1 VRIFLTTLP
10 ARNLAVASLLAASL
24 LIGIAQLAVLP
35 PFEGFDEAAHYSYI
49 EEVAE
54 TGNWPRYRDPQS
66 AEIDDY
72 FALAPS
78 AHKSGGKLSYADFFA
93 APAATI
99 AAGRAAA
106 RESRDPSRPWTAG
119 KIANWEAQHP
129 PLYYFVMAPAYLLSK
144 GWSLVDQLLLLR
156 GLSYLFAWLG
166 LSLAALFAFHDVRE
180 QKGIGAASVIAP
192 ASWPYFFPMWFPEM
206 ARLGNDSLVTL
217 IAALAFICA
226 RRLFACEGNLL
237 RHGILGLLCGI
248 GLLTKATFLPF
259 VAALSAL
266 FVVRLMQARSLP
278 EIGQIR
284 LRGFAAF
291 LVAVIVVAGW
301 WYAYKFLQTGNLLG
315 ANDAVRLNE
324 HGGLI
329 KGLSQHDL
337 LWPFVHGSASLV
349 ASFLWAGTWS
359 FVVPPYI
366 ATAPLA
372 LILLALGYGYFRHL
386 RHAESALI
394 DWLPI
399 LTGFGFLAGLYYN
412 TLVNIS
418 RAGVVSTPGWYLH
431 SFAPVFSLMLAGGL
445 AGIAAMRCR
454 RAIRILMAYPLFFL
468 PLALLVEV
476 QYFSGCSE
484 WARAFYLNVFA
495 NGPCAANF
503 AAMWERLS
511 VFASPTPA
519 IGLFVAGWL
528 LMLIGVSAAAHQLVG
543 NAADSAGTPA
553 VVLK

>member
-1 VRIFLTTLP
+1 MLLTALS
-10 ARNLAVASLLAASL
+10 ARHAAVASLLAASL

-35 PFEGFDEAAHYSYI
+35 PFEGFDETAHYSYI
-49 EEVAE
+49 QEVAE

-66 AEIDDY
+66 VEIDDY

-78 AHKSGGKLSYADFFA
+78 AHLSGSTRSYADFFA
-93 APAATI
+93 APPGI
-99 AAGRAAA
+99 VAAGRAAA
-106 RESRDPSRPWTAG
+106 RESRDPSRPWIAG
-119 KIANWEAQHP
+119 RIANWEAQHP

-156 GLSYLFAWLG
+156 GVSYLFAWLG
-166 LSLAALFAFHDVRE
+166 LSLAVLFTFHDVPE
-180 QKGIGAASVIAP
+180 QKGIGPALFIAP
-192 ASWPYFFPMWFPEM
+192 AIWPYFFPMWFPEM

-226 RRLFACEGNLL
+226 RGLLAREGNLL
-237 RHGILGLLCGI
+237 RHGIVGLLCGI

-259 VAALSAL
+259 VVALSAL
-266 FVVRLMQARSLP
+266 FVARLTRGRSLP

-284 LRGFAAF
+284 LRGLAAF
-291 LVAVIVVAGW
+291 LLVVIVVAGW

-315 ANDAVRLNE
+315 ANDAVRLSE

-329 KGLSQHDL
+329 KGLLQYDL
-337 LWPFVHGSASLV
+337 LAPLVHGSASLA

-359 FVVPPYI
+359 FMVPSFI
-366 ATAPLA
+366 ATVPLI
-372 LILLALGYGYFRHL
+372 LILLLLGYGYL
-386 RHAESALI
+386 RYLNHVKFALI

-399 LTGFGFLAGLYYN
+399 LTLLGFLAGLCYN
-412 TLVNIS
+412 TLVMIAQ
-418 RAGVVSTPGWYLH
+418 AGVVSTPGWYLH

-445 AGIAAMRCR
+445 AGISAMRRR
-454 RAIRILMAYPLFFL
+454 RAIKILMAYPLFFL

-484 WARAFYLNVFA
+484 WARALYINVFA

-503 AAMWERLS
+503 ATMWDRLS
-511 VFASPTPA
+511 VLASPTPA

-528 LMLIGVSAAAHQLVG
+528 LMLIGVLAAARQLVG
-543 NAADSAGTPA
+543 NTVGSAGKP
-553 VVLK
+553 